1 MDWVLLLGRIL
12 FASIFVLSGLTIHLL
27 KWRDGVQYARMSG
40 YTLAPELM
48 VPASGLV
55 AVLGGLS
62 VAFGI
67 WPDLGALMIAV
78 FVIPVAYFM
87 HAFWKI
93 EDPMMRGI
101 QNAMFMKN
109 LALGGAALALFALFQ
124 QFGDE
129 IGLTV
134 TGPLFN

>member
-1 MDWVLLLGRIL
+1 MDWVLLLGRVL
-12 FASIFVLSGLTIHLL
+12 FASLFVMSGATIHLL

-40 YTLAPELM
+40 YTWAPELM
-48 VPASGLV
+48 VPASGVV

-62 VAFGI
+62 VAFGV
-67 WPDLGALMIAV
+67 WPDLGALMLVV
-78 FVIPVAYFM
+78 FVLPVAYFM
-87 HAFWKI
+87 HAYWKI

-101 QNAMFMKN
+101 QQAQFMKN
-109 LALGGAALALFALFQ
+109 VALGGAALALFALFQ

-134 TGPLFN
+134 TGPLF

>member
-1 MDWVLLLGRIL
+1 MDWVLLIGRIL
-12 FASIFVLSGLTIHLL
+12 FALFFVVSGLTIHLI
-27 KWRDGVQYARMSG
+27 KRRDGVEYARASG

-48 VPASGLV
+48 VPASGIV

-62 VAFGI
+62 VGIGI
-67 WPDLGALMIAV
+67 WPDLGALLIVA
-78 FVIPVAYFM
+78 FVLPVAYFM

-93 EDPMMRGI
+93 EGPMMRGI

-109 LALGGAALALFALFQ
+109 VSMGGAALALFALFQ
-124 QFGDE
+124 EFGDE

-134 TGPLFN
+134 TGPLF

>member
-1 MDWVLLLGRIL
+1 MDWVLLIGRIL
-12 FASIFVLSGLTIHLL
+12 FALIFVVSGLTIHLI
-27 KWRDGVQYARMSG
+27 KRRDGVQYARASG

-48 VPASGLV
+48 VPASGIV
-55 AVLGGLS
+55 AILGGLS
-62 VAFGI
+62 VGIGI
-67 WPDLGALMIAV
+67 WPDLGALLIVA
-78 FVIPVAYFM
+78 FVLPVAYFM

-109 LALGGAALALFALFQ
+109 VSMGGAALALFALFQ

-134 TGPLFN
+134 TGPLF

>member
-1 MDWVLLLGRIL
+1 MDWVLLIGRIL
-12 FASIFVLSGLTIHLL
+12 FALIFVVSGLTIHLL
-27 KWRDGVQYARMSG
+27 KWRDGVQYARASG

-48 VPASGLV
+48 VPLSGLGAV
-55 AVLGGLS
+55 AGGLS
-62 VAFGI
+62 VAIGV
-67 WPDLGALMIAV
+67 WPDLGALLLAG
-78 FVIPVAYFM
+78 FAFPVAYFM

-109 LALGGAALALFALFQ
+109 VSMGGAALALFALFQ

-134 TGPLFN
+134 TGPLF